1 MRKTYFQTLDESSL
15 VFDVWTFQLFVRVPL
30 LWMFASSGDGGVES
44 LIKILLP
51 CQVNTG
57 GRFQVSG
64 KAMYFQALR
73 FKITAVGKVS

>member
-44 LIKILLP
+44 LIIFFY
-51 CQVNTG
+51 CRVI
-57 GRFQVSG
+57 GRLVFG
-64 KAMYFQALR
+64 FR
-73 FKITAVGKVS
+73 